1 MANKETEIKRKTST
15 VKKKNGSTKVE
26 TEFETYKK
34 SKSRKKSE
42 GNADFTKE
50 DLEAFEA
57 AEEKEGSTFEE
68 RRQGGKVRDEIVII
82 ASALIS
88 ILLILGN
95 YDCLGIIEVP
105 FNFIL
110 FGLMGFFEYFFP
122 FAFFAAVVYLV
133 KNRRNTV
140 AKRKIT
146 VCVVVIICI
155 CALIHIGTGYYKYS
169 FIKSFYKY
177 GFKAKRGG
185 GLLGDL
191 IATPLCGLFKEVAAV
206 IILVFILV
214 ICFMLLT
221 GKAILSIIGQKSQS
235 EYKKYQTNARQR
247 KVERRRADNYKKEND
262 YYYGFG
268 EKPDFSSKTD
278 YTPKTDYSEYLEP
291 AGKNYAAPANENS
304 YQTIDYVPKR
314 TVKRDSF
321 IDKLKAEVSGN
332 NQAGGNPS
340 SSKAAAT
347 NNSAVTKKKSGIS
360 NINFGKKNLNNDNYQ
375 PAQAPDVDMVEISGT
390 SKTYPTGTSEIYQL
404 EIARKF
410 GRANPTSDSNVSKE
424 GYDDSEAVVSKNVHN
439 QDNYSLNAYTG
450 TDNSAYGYGSDVN
463 QQVDVNHSNEAGH
476 NNTNQAYNGNSE
488 PNSGSFEG
496 NNDFNAATNSY
507 NSASNNSGISNSTN
521 GNASQASDDS
531 RYKKAGVFARGDL
544 VSSKAPESH
553 SLRGKQGE
561 ELTPAPIDNAVA
573 SNARVRAPKPV
584 RPYKNPPVNLLKP
597 QSAGGKGTTGAEL
610 KETARKLQTT
620 LQSFGVNVTILDIT
634 CGPSITQYE
643 LQPEIGVKV
652 SKITSLT
659 DDIKLALAASDIR
672 IEAPIPGKSA
682 IGIEVPNKEPQ
693 MVYLSSIFQSQE
705 FKNSKAS
712 LAFAVGKDI
721 RGNIVVG
728 DIKKMPHLLVAGTTG
743 SGKSVCLNSL
753 ILSIL
758 YKYSPEDVK
767 MILIDPK
774 MVEFIKYNGVPHL
787 LTPVVNNAKK
797 AAKVLYWA
805 VDEMMKR
812 YDTFAYIGVKD
823 IESYNEKIK
832 GGDLTDKDG
841 CILEKM
847 FKIVIVIDELA
858 DLMMVAAKD
867 VEDSI
872 CRIAQLARAC
882 GIHLVVATQ
891 RPTTDVVTGLIKA
904 NIPSRIA
911 LKVASGIDSRTMIDQ
926 TGAEKLIGYGDMLYF
941 PTGVPKPVRLQG
953 PYVSDEEIENVVDFL
968 KKNSEANYDSEL
980 EANINREDSGDSKA
994 SSKGGSD
1001 APESEYDEYLYQAGC
1016 FIIDKQKS
1024 SIGGLQR
1031 QFRVGFNR
1039 AARIMDQLSEFGVV
1053 GPEEGTKPRQVLMTM
1068 GQFDELATQKGFK

>member
-34 SKSRKKSE
+34 SKSRKK
-42 GNADFTKE
+42 ADINTEFDKE

-57 AEEKEGSTFEE
+57 AEKNESDIFEE
-68 RRQGGKVRDEIVII
+68 RRQGSKVRDEIII
-82 ASALIS
+82 IVSALIS

-122 FAFFAAVVYLV
+122 FVLFAAVVYLV
-133 KNRRNTV
+133 KNKRNTV
-140 AKRKIT
+140 AKKKVT
-146 VCVVVIICI
+146 VCAIVIICI

-169 FIKSFYKY
+169 LIKSFYKF

-191 IATPLCGLFKEVAAV
+191 IATPLCGLFKEAATV
-206 IILVFILV
+206 IILVFVLI

-221 GKAILSIIGQKSQS
+221 GKAILSIIGQKSQT
-235 EYKKYQTNARQR
+235 EYKKYQTNARKRQEER
-247 KVERRRADNYKKEND
+247 KKADNYKKEND

-268 EKPDFSSKTD
+268 DKPDFSSKSD
-278 YTPKTDYSEYLEP
+278 YSPKTDYSEYLEP
-291 AGKNYAAPANENS
+291 KGKSYAAPVTENGF
-304 YQTIDYVPKR
+304 QTVDYVPKR
-314 TVKRDSF
+314 SVKRESF
-321 IDKLKAEVSGN
+321 IDKLKAEVSGANSSTCKNSVPSNQSASN
-332 NQAGGNPS
+332 NV
-340 SSKAAAT
+340 AAT
-347 NNSAVTKKKSGIS
+347 KNKSGIS
-360 NINFGKKNLNNDNYQ
+360 NINFGKKNLNNNYQ

-410 GRANPTSDSNVSKE
+410 GRANPTSDPNVSKV
-424 GYDDSEAVVSKNVHN
+424 GYDDSEAVVSNNVHN
-439 QDNYSLNAYTG
+439 SDNYSVNSYTS
-450 TDNSAYGYGSDVN
+450 TDNSAYSYSSDVN
-463 QQVDVNHSNEAGH
+463 H
-476 NNTNQAYNGNSE
+476 NNQGYNENSVSDSGTFEDDNNLTTDASTNI
-488 PNSGSFEG
+488 
-496 NNDFNAATNSY
+496 Y
-507 NSASNNSGISNSTN
+507 NSASSNSGISKSADESVN
-521 GNASQASDDS
+521 QASDDS

-553 SLRGKQGE
+553 SLRGKQGD

-980 EANINREDSGDSKA
+980 EANINREDSNDSKA
-994 SSKGGSD
+994 ASKGGSD

>member
-68 RRQGGKVRDEIVII
+68 RRQGGKVRDEIIII

-291 AGKNYAAPANENS
+291 GGKNYAAPANENS

-347 NNSAVTKKKSGIS
+347 NNPAVAKKKSGIS

-439 QDNYSLNAYTG
+439 QDNYSVNTYTG
-450 TDNSAYGYGSDVN
+450 TDNSA
-463 QQVDVNHSNEAGH
+463 
-476 NNTNQAYNGNSE
+476 
-488 PNSGSFEG
+488 
-496 NNDFNAATNSY
+496 
-507 NSASNNSGISNSTN
+507 SNSTN

-573 SNARVRAPKPV
+573 SNARVRAPKPI